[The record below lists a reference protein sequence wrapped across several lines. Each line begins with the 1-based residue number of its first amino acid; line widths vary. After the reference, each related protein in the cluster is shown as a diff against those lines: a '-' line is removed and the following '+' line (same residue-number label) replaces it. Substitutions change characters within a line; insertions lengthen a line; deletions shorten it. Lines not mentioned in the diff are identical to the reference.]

1 MRIAILQPPAW
12 LWDTPSD
19 SLARALAVPRISF
32 SDLIHAHLRQ
42 GTDLG
47 IRSAEIMNAGRPL
60 PDEIINAIV
69 RDHLGQAAPAAFL
82 LDRHPLNAAQALA
95 LDELL
100 HELGTP
106 LDSVLRLHLPE
117 QEVEGRVRHQS
128 AHRLCRNDSAHV
140 YEPAVDTLD
149 VDGACNVCGREL
161 YQREDD
167 KEKSIRG
174 RFSSYEAMVEPI
186 IQHYARQ
193 GLLVTVDAV
202 GTPDEIASRAL
213 TVLRQHQAGYD
224 GASPSARKHDRLH
237 GIRS

>member
-12 LWDTPSD
+12 LWETPSD
-19 SLARALAVPRISF
+19 SLARAVAVPRINF
-32 SDLIHAHLRQ
+32 GDLMRAHLRQ

-47 IRSAEIMNAGRPL
+47 IRSAEIMNSGRPL
-60 PDEIINAIV
+60 PNEIINKIV
-69 RDHLGQAAPAAFL
+69 RDYLCQASLTAFL
-82 LDRHPLNAAQALA
+82 LDRHPLNVAQALA

-100 HELGTP
+100 HELDTP

-128 AHRLCRNDSAHV
+128 ARRLCRNDSAHV

-149 VDGACNVCGREL
+149 VDGACNVCGGEL

-167 KEKSIRG
+167 KEKSIRS
-174 RFSSYEAMVEPI
+174 RFSSYEAMVEPMI
-186 IQHYARQ
+186 RHYARQ

-213 TVLRQHQAGYD
+213 TALGQHQA
-224 GASPSARKHDRLH
+224 SM
-237 GIRS
+237 

>member
-1 MRIAILQPPAW
+1 MTAAGSMRIAILQPPGW
-12 LWDTPSD
+12 LWETPSD
-19 SLARALAVPRISF
+19 SLARALAVPRINF
-32 SDLIHAHLRQ
+32 GDLMRAHLRQ

-47 IRSAEIMNAGRPL
+47 IRSAEIMNSGGPL
-60 PDEIINAIV
+60 PDEIINRIV
-69 RDHLGQAAPAAFL
+69 RDHLCQSALSAFL
-82 LDRHPLNAAQALA
+82 LDRHPLNTAQALV
-95 LDELL
+95 LDDLL

-128 AHRLCRNDSAHV
+128 ARRLCRNNSAHV
-140 YEPAVDTLD
+140 YELAPD
-149 VDGACNVCGREL
+149 VDGACNACGGEL

-167 KEKSIRG
+167 KESSIRG

-186 IQHYARQ
+186 IEHYVRQ

-213 TVLRQHQAGYD
+213 TALRQHQV
-224 GASPSARKHDRLH
+224 ST
-237 GIRS
+237 

>member
-1 MRIAILQPPAW
+1 MMATGSTRIAILQPPAW
-12 LWDTPSD
+12 LWETPSD
-19 SLARALAVPRISF
+19 SLARALAVPRINF
-32 SDLIHAHLRQ
+32 GDLMRAHLRQ

-47 IRSAEIMNAGRPL
+47 IRSAEIMNSGRPL

-69 RDHLGQAAPAAFL
+69 RDHLCQEAPTAFL

-100 HELGTP
+100 HELDTP

-128 AHRLCRNDSAHV
+128 ARRLCRNDSAHV

-149 VDGACNVCGREL
+149 VDDACNVCGGEL

-167 KEKSIRG
+167 KETSIRG

-186 IQHYARQ
+186 IRHYARQ

-213 TVLRQHQAGYD
+213 TALRQHQV
-224 GASPSARKHDRLH
+224 STQK
-237 GIRS
+237 

>member
-1 MRIAILQPPAW
+1 MATVSMRIAILQPPAW
-12 LWDTPSD
+12 SWETPSD
-19 SLARALAVPRISF
+19 SLARALAVPRIKF
-32 SDLIHAHLRQ
+32 SDLIRAHLRQ
-42 GTDLG
+42 RTDLG
-47 IRSAEIMNAGRPL
+47 IRSAEIMNTGRPL

-69 RDHLGQAAPAAFL
+69 REHLCQAAPTAFL

-100 HELGTP
+100 HELDTP

-128 AHRLCRNDSAHV
+128 ARRLCRNDSAHV

-149 VDGACNVCGREL
+149 VDSACNVCGGEL

-167 KEKSIRG
+167 KEKRIRS
-174 RFSSYEAMVEPI
+174 RFNSYEAMVEPI
-186 IQHYARQ
+186 IRHYARQ

-202 GTPDEIASRAL
+202 GTPDEIASLAL
-213 TVLRQHQAGYD
+213 TALRQHQV
-224 GASPSARKHDRLH
+224 ST
-237 GIRS
+237 

>member
-1 MRIAILQPPAW
+1 MATVSMRIAILQPPAW
-12 LWDTPSD
+12 SWETPSD
-19 SLARALAVPRISF
+19 SLARALAVPRIKF
-32 SDLIHAHLRQ
+32 SDLIRAHLRQ
-42 GTDLG
+42 RTDLG
-47 IRSAEIMNAGRPL
+47 IRSAEIMNTGRPL

-69 RDHLGQAAPAAFL
+69 REHLCQAAPTAFL

-100 HELGTP
+100 HELDTP

-128 AHRLCRNDSAHV
+128 ARRLCRNDSAHV

-149 VDGACNVCGREL
+149 ADSACNVCGGEL

-167 KEKSIRG
+167 KEKRIRS

-186 IQHYARQ
+186 IRHYARQ

-202 GTPDEIASRAL
+202 GTPDEIASLAL
-213 TVLRQHQAGYD
+213 TALRQHQV
-224 GASPSARKHDRLH
+224 ST
-237 GIRS
+237 

>member
-1 MRIAILQPPAW
+1 MMATGSMRIAILQPPAW
-12 LWDTPSD
+12 LWETPSD
-19 SLARALAVPRISF
+19 SLARAVAVPRINF
-32 SDLIHAHLRQ
+32 GDLMRAHLRQ

-47 IRSAEIMNAGRPL
+47 IRSAEIMNSGRPL
-60 PDEIINAIV
+60 PNEIINKIV
-69 RDHLGQAAPAAFL
+69 RDYLCQASLTAFL
-82 LDRHPLNAAQALA
+82 LDRHPLNVAQALA

-100 HELGTP
+100 HELDTP

-128 AHRLCRNDSAHV
+128 ARRLCRNDSAHV

-149 VDGACNVCGREL
+149 VDGACNVCGGEL

-167 KEKSIRG
+167 KEKSIRS
-174 RFSSYEAMVEPI
+174 RFSSYEAMVEPMI
-186 IQHYARQ
+186 RHYARQ

-213 TVLRQHQAGYD
+213 TALGQHQA
-224 GASPSARKHDRLH
+224 SM
-237 GIRS
+237 